1 MASVAQGL
9 WDKAS
14 GTYDL
19 FSRGA
24 ERRWEAPKRESLSRV
39 RGRVLFLAV
48 GTGLEV
54 PFFPPG
60 LDVTGV
66 DIRWG
71 LLSRANS
78 RAACEQGQLRLAQA
92 DVEHLAFRDDSFD
105 TIVTSCTFCSVPD
118 PVAGLRELRR
128 VLKPGG
134 ELRMFEHTGSR
145 WFPFS
150 LMLHAMT
157 PITRRFGPDMNRDT
171 VSNVVKAG
179 FQLRGVCNVYL
190 DVVKIIVAGK

>member
-1 MASVAQGL
+1 MASVAQGR

-14 GTYDL
+14 STYDL

-24 ERRWEAPKRESLSRV
+24 ERRWEEAKRKSLSHV

-60 LDVTGV
+60 LDITGI
-66 DIRWG
+66 DISRG
-71 LLSRANS
+71 MLSHAQS
-78 RAACEQGQLRLAQA
+78 RAAAYQGEFRLAQS
-92 DVEHLAFRDDSFD
+92 DVEHLAFRDDAFD

-128 VLKPGG
+128 VLKPDG
-134 ELRMFEHTGSR
+134 ELRMFEHTGSH
-145 WFPFS
+145 WFPFN
-150 LMLHAMT
+150 LMLNAMT
-157 PITRRFGPDMNRDT
+157 PITRRFGPEMNRDT

-179 FQLRGVCNVYL
+179 FELRSVQNVYL